1 VRLRFSLREPGSEP
15 VLLDVAGEHWELP
28 EGAGGEVIGEGM
40 WALPGLVDAHAHFA
54 AAEGQSWVSAG
65 PDGAASNARR
75 SVAAGVMLALDK
87 GWSDLTAVEMLA
99 RVDPGERPDID
110 AAGVVLAV
118 EGGYLP
124 DFAREIDPDVIGDA
138 VALAAK
144 EGSGWVKLIGDW
156 PRKGQG
162 PVANFSEAQLS
173 TAVRVAVDHGARV
186 AIHTM
191 ARDVPSIAVDAGVH
205 SIEHG
210 MFLSE
215 SDLARLG
222 ERGGMWVP
230 TVLQVEAVI
239 AQLGGDSSG
248 GRLLREGL
256 ENVTRLLS
264 PALEAGV
271 QILTGTD
278 LAVGPRQVG
287 EEAVRLW
294 ELGMPAK
301 DVVAAVSNAGLVA
314 NDRVAGFEP
323 RAPANAVFFDS
334 DPVAD
339 PRVLLHPSI
348 VVRLGRVI
356 A

>member
-1 VRLRFSLREPGSEP
+1 
-15 VLLDVAGEHWELP
+15 
-28 EGAGGEVIGEGM
+28 VIGVGM

-65 PDGAASNARR
+65 HDGAASNATRA
-75 SVAAGVMLALDK
+75 VEAGVMLALDK
-87 GWSDLTAVEMLA
+87 GWSDLTTLEMLA
-99 RVDPGERPDID
+99 RVDPGDRPEID
-110 AAGVVLAV
+110 AAGVVLAA
-118 EGGYLP
+118 EDGYLA
-124 DFAREIDPDVIGDA
+124 DFAREIDPELIADA
-138 VALAAK
+138 VALGAK

-162 PVANFSEAQLS
+162 PVANFNEAQLA
-173 TAVRVAVDHGARV
+173 TAVKVASDHGARV

-191 ARDVPSIAVDAGVH
+191 AREVPSLAVSAGVH

-210 MFLSE
+210 MFLSD

-230 TVLQVEAVI
+230 TVLQMEAVI
-239 AQLGGDSSG
+239 AQLGPESSG

-256 ENVTRLLS
+256 ENLSRLLS

-271 QILTGTD
+271 RVLTGTD
-278 LAVGPRQVG
+278 LAVGPRQVA

-294 ELGMPAK
+294 ELGMPARE
-301 DVVAAVSNAGLVA
+301 VVAAVSSAGLVA
-314 NDRVAGFEP
+314 NDRAAVFEP
-323 RAPANAVFFDS
+323 QTPANAVFFDS

-339 PRVLLHPSI
+339 PRVLLHPSV